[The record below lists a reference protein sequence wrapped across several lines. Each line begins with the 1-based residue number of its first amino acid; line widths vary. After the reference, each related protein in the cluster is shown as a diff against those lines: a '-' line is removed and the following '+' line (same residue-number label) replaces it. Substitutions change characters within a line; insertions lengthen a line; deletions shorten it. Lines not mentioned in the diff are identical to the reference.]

1 MAGFA
6 GAVVQAGT
14 IVFGAN
20 GDVPVDE
27 AVRDLRPLFADV
39 LSDGFTGRR
48 WLIEQID
55 AFLAERPGGYLWVE
69 GDAGVGKTALAA
81 HLVRERGWPAHFS
94 RLTRGGSARG
104 ALRNLAG
111 QLARSHG
118 LVPDGLL
125 PERWCTPEGFEALLA
140 RVPTPLVLVVDGA
153 DEAEQVA
160 GAQPWGLPL
169 ELPPGVFVVGT
180 YRTGSPPPKA
190 GSVLRLTAAD
200 PRNIADVESH
210 VARVQ
215 PDGDLVTRCG
225 GVWVY
230 LRYVLNE
237 IRQGIRSA
245 TDPLPADL
253 TSYYVENLER
263 WSRSD
268 WPNLLPL
275 ISTLTV
281 AGEPLGARELAR
293 LSDVDENLVREHC
306 HRTLRPFL
314 GAVDGQ
320 AGRGFAWYHA
330 SLREFLLGVRP
341 ADDSPEQD
349 WRWWDTLTSATTTAH
364 NRVAEHYLNHFGSL
378 EAGLPALVDSP
389 TLANVDNGYPLRHLA
404 RHLVAAGRA
413 DDVHQLLRADDP
425 TRQGPPAW
433 FAAHDQADTVDD
445 FLADVALARDLHA
458 RAADQALLTGQPAPQ
473 LCDEALYDLMVASV
487 VSRTN
492 AISAELVAALVSGGV
507 WTSARAVAHALR
519 LGTTTARAHV
529 LAMIA
534 AESPDAGV
542 LALARTE
549 AEKIESPYPRV
560 EVLLKL
566 IPLDATARPDL
577 VAKALH
583 AAENISGD
591 HHRACAIAD
600 LAGWL
605 NRDQLGT
612 ARRLADEIT
621 HPPARAQ
628 VLTALGDETGALRAV
643 SAISGEQE
651 RAEALTALVPHLAQR
666 RLHRAM
672 AVAWSITG
680 HNRMIA
686 RAAVSLR
693 LPERDMLLAELLK
706 TPVSPDHK
714 AIVHAAL
721 APHLPAAV
729 DSALSAVA
737 DMGDPDRR
745 ADVLAE
751 LAPFLSWRQLSAA
764 LRDVKSPRARM
775 RCLTA
780 FAAHLAEP
788 AEILRRAHS
797 AAIMIPDAHDRAE
810 ALIELAPL
818 LPTATRRRVLGEALV
833 AATAVEEDEDGR
845 DQPAGLR
852 WHGPTETHGW
862 SDPLTVTSVQMKAVR
877 ERGSVAPQELHD
889 LGGALANASRLI
901 DDRLR
906 SAALGRL
913 VSHLT
918 TADQLATVLDTMP
931 YGDRSLLC
939 AVVRRAGEVV
949 TDDLVFAGLLR
960 RALHG
965 VGRRTCTA
973 VLAAALSRLAVL
985 TGHEG
990 IDWLDATLAQAHRW
1004 WP

>member
-55 AFLAERPGGYLWVE
+55 TFLAERPGGYLWVE

-81 HLVRERGWPAHFS
+81 HLVRERGWPGHFS
-94 RLTRGGSARG
+94 RLTRGGSARI
-104 ALRNLAG
+104 ALHNLAG

-118 LVPDGLL
+118 LAPDSLL

-153 DEAEQVA
+153 DEAEQVP

-190 GSVLRLTAAD
+190 RSVLRLTAAD

-210 VARVQ
+210 VARVH
-215 PDGDLVTRCG
+215 PDGDLVARCG

-263 WSRSD
+263 WRRSD
-268 WPNLLPL
+268 WPSLLPL
-275 ISTLTV
+275 ISTLAV
-281 AGEPLGARELAR
+281 AGEPLGARELAL
-293 LSDVDENLVREHC
+293 LSDVDEILVREHC

-330 SLREFLLGVRP
+330 SLREFLVGVRP

-389 TLANVDNGYPLRHLA
+389 ALANADNGYPLRHLA

-413 DDVHQLLRADDP
+413 DDLHQLLRADDS

-445 FLADVALARDLHA
+445 FLADVALARDLVA
-458 RAADQALLTGQPAPQ
+458 RDADQALSAGQPAPQ
-473 LCDEALYDLMVASV
+473 LCDETLYDLMVASV
-487 VSRTN
+487 ISRTN

-507 WTSARAVAHALR
+507 WTRARAVAHALR

-529 LAMIA
+529 LALIA
-534 AESPDAGV
+534 AESPDPDVLG
-542 LALARTE
+542 LALAE
-549 AEKIESPYPRV
+549 AEKIEAAYPRA
-560 EVLLKL
+560 EVLLRL
-566 IPLDATARPDL
+566 IPLDASHRPDL

-583 AAENISGD
+583 ATENISGD
-591 HHRACAIAD
+591 HQRASALAD
-600 LAGWL
+600 LVRWL
-605 NRDQLGT
+605 TPDQLGA
-612 ARRLADEIT
+612 ARWLAYGIS
-621 HPPARAQ
+621 HAGARAQ
-628 VLTALGDETGALRAV
+628 VLTALGDRAGAMDAV
-643 SAISGEQE
+643 RAISAEQQ
-651 RAEALTALVPHLAQR
+651 RAEALTALVPHLSDAE
-666 RLHRAM
+666 LPE
-672 AVAWSITG
+672 AVAVAQSITG
-680 HNRMIA
+680 HHWITAMA
-686 RAAVSLR
+686 EVAVR
-693 LPERDMLLAELLK
+693 LPERDRLLADLLK
-706 TPVSPDHK
+706 TPVDPHHK
-714 AIVHAAL
+714 AAVHAAL
-721 APHLPAAV
+721 AHHLPGAA
-729 DSALSAVA
+729 DSALAALVHVEGPA
-737 DMGDPDRR
+737 RR
-745 ADVLAE
+745 ADVLAM
-751 LAPFLSWRQLSAA
+751 LAPFLGAHELSQE
-764 LRDVKSPRARM
+764 LRDVGDPRAHV

-780 FAAHLAEP
+780 LAAHLTEP
-788 AEILRRAHS
+788 EKVLRRAHT
-797 AAIMIPDAHDRAE
+797 AAIGIPDAHDRTE
-810 ALIELAPL
+810 ALTRLAPL
-818 LPTATRRRVLGEALV
+818 LPAIPRRRALEAALIASTEV
-833 AATAVEEDEDGR
+833 VEEEDGR
-845 DQPAGLR
+845 DRPAGLR
-852 WHGPTETHGW
+852 WHGLTETHGW
-862 SDPLTVTSVQMKAVR
+862 TDPLTDTSVQTEAVR
-877 ERGSVAPQELHD
+877 ERGSAEPQD
-889 LGGALANASRLI
+889 LQDLAGALARASTLV

-906 SAALGRL
+906 SAALTRL
-913 VSHLT
+913 IPHLT
-918 TADQLATVLDTMP
+918 TADQLGSVLEEVP
-931 YGDRSLLC
+931 YGDRRLLH
-939 AVVRRAGEVV
+939 AVVRRADEVV
-949 TDDLVFAGLLR
+949 ADDLAFTGLLR
-960 RALHG
+960 QAMRSGGRA
-965 VGRRTCTA
+965 TCTA
-973 VLAAALSRLAVL
+973 VLAAASSRLAVL
-985 TGHEG
+985 TGREG
-990 IDWLDATLAQAHRW
+990 MDATLEQVHRW